1 MPKTTLYTIPATGSP
16 FLAIPATIPCRY
28 VEVRE
33 DESVTPAGLLYQRP
47 NLDRTFS
54 VTEQVGTPSSPD
66 APQIILGNK
75 LSAQN
80 AQSPLL
86 GLPAQSSGGSAIP
99 ATTLLMVKSVGVGAT
114 NKIRV
119 IEHE

>member
-1 MPKTTLYTIPATGSP
+1 MPKTTIYTIPGSGSG

-28 VEVRE
+28 VEIRE
-33 DESVTPAGLLYQRP
+33 DESITPAGLIYQRP

-66 APQIILGNK
+66 GAQIILGNK
-75 LSAQN
+75 LAAGN
-80 AQSPLL
+80 AKTALL
-86 GLPAQSSGGSAIP
+86 GLPAQNTGGSSIA
-99 ATTLLMVKSVGVGAT
+99 ATTLLQVKSVGAGAT

-119 IEHE
+119 VEHE